1 MPLRLADKLSSR
13 RTSLVAMSTP
23 NPPPVIV
30 ITTSIAVPLPG
41 NVHNV
46 QGPVTGAVTFP
57 GNVHNVQGPVTG
69 AVTFPSS
76 VMTASTAIP
85 VNISVVTTASTSL
98 PIISDAAAPV
108 TLDGKFFVTYGYCR
122 CIFIWSMQK
131 TWLLFLRPSRLLYR
145 LSLTVSLL

>member
-30 ITTSIAVPLPG
+30 ITTSITVPL
-41 NVHNV
+41 
-46 QGPVTGAVTFP
+46 P